1 MSMKPWERDL
11 QEMERYFLKMQEDE
25 NLKLNSTIDSQKII
39 GNMALI

>member
-1 MSMKPWERDL
+1 MKPWERDL